1 MRLLKKFKKKIFH
14 VFILLYTIF
23 VFKLRVN
30 LLAAVAVRSL
40 KTELKLNEVFKKK
53 LKKKIQ
59 QS

>member
-1 MRLLKKFKKKIFH
+1 MRLLKIQKKNVSRF
-14 VFILLYTIF
+14 YTKF

-30 LLAAVAVRSL
+30 LLTAAAVRSL

-53 LKKKIQ
+53 KLKKKIQ